1 MHIYSVYT
9 NEKERDAEPTLI
21 KQEFSVIAGLFTGLW
36 ALYNKMWFV
45 AFLTFAIAA
54 FLSQAGLDELIA
66 PIKLVTFLFFGCF
79 ASELQEYYAQKKAG
93 LTFSDII
100 LADDLEEAELKYYMR
115 TNSKLI

>member
-9 NEKERDAEPTLI
+9 NEKEGGAEPTLI

-45 AFLTFAIAA
+45 AFLTFAIVF
-54 FLSQAGLDELIA
+54 FLNRAGLDGFA
-66 PIKLVTFLFFGCF
+66 TPIKLVTFLFFGCF
-79 ASELQEYYAQKKAG
+79 ASQMQEFYAQKKAD

-115 TNSKLI
+115 TSNY